1 MLLSTVV
8 GGLTDAGI
16 DHEIHG
22 DVDIGGVVHHTGKVL
37 AGTLFCCVPG
47 SRFDGHDHAEQV
59 VAAGAAA
66 LLVERLLPLDVP
78 QVVVPSVRFAMGP
91 VAARFWGD
99 PSRDLTVIGVTG
111 TNGKTTTVSL
121 LRSIHVAAGS
131 RCEVVGT
138 LTSLPGGPPTTP
150 DAPELQAQLAAW
162 RDEGVDVVAMEV
174 SSHALAMGRVD
185 GIWFQATGFTMLG
198 HDHLDLHH
206 DIDHYFAAKA
216 RLFDPARTERAVI
229 RGDDEWGARLV
240 RQVEDRGGVEVRA
253 FTMDDAEGVAPTPS
267 GMRFRWH
274 DHDVEIPMS
283 GRHNVA
289 NALCAATI
297 TDWLGVA
304 PEAIVEGLEQV
315 GPVRGRFELVDG
327 GQEFTLAIDYAH
339 TPDALETV
347 LEAARD
353 LAGAAP
359 RGPGRVIVVFGCG
372 GDKDREK
379 RPEMGRVAAEAADV
393 VIVTSDNPRSEDP
406 AEIIA
411 EIVAGIPADAAAT
424 TTVEVIE
431 DRGAAIHHAARAAR
445 NDDVVVVAGKGHET
459 TQTFAD
465 RTIPF
470 DDREVA
476 HAALAAIAGEG
487 EAR

>member
-1 MLLSTVV
+1 MLLSTVA

-16 DHEIHG
+16 DHETFG
-22 DVDIGGVVHHTGKVL
+22 DVEIGGVVHHTGKVL

-66 LLVERLLPLDVP
+66 LLVERHLPLDVP
-78 QVVVPSVRFAMGP
+78 QIVVPSVRFAMGP
-91 VAARFWGD
+91 LAARFWGD
-99 PSRDLTVIGVTG
+99 PSRSLPVIGITG

-121 LRSIHVAAGS
+121 LRSIYEAAGR

-162 RDEGVDVVAMEV
+162 RDADIDIVAMEV

-185 GIWFQATGFTMLG
+185 GIWFETTGFTMLG
-198 HDHLDLHH
+198 HDHLDLHL
-206 DIDHYFAAKA
+206 DIEHYFAAKS
-216 RLFDPARTERAVI
+216 RLFEPTRTNRAVI
-229 RGDDEWGARLV
+229 RRDDEWGSRLLDRV
-240 RQVEDRGGVEVRA
+240 RETSADVEVRSFA
-253 FTMDDAEGVAPTPS
+253 MDDADDVAPTPT

-274 DHDVEIPMS
+274 DHAIAIPMS

-297 TDWLGVA
+297 AEWSGVGA
-304 PEAIVEGLEQV
+304 DAIVAGLEQV
-315 GPVRGRFELVDG
+315 GPVRGRFELVDA
-327 GQEFTLAIDYAH
+327 GQDFTLAVDYAH
-339 TPDALETV
+339 TPDALATV
-347 LEAARD
+347 LAAARD
-353 LAGAAP
+353 LADAAVA
-359 RGPGRVIVVFGCG
+359 GPGRVIVVFGCG

-379 RPEMGRVAAEAADV
+379 RPEMGRIAAGAADL

-406 AEIIA
+406 AGIIA
-411 EIVAGIPADAAAT
+411 EIIAGIPRDVAAGT
-424 TTVEVIE
+424 TIEVIE

-476 HAALAAIAGEG
+476 WAALTGTETP
-487 EAR
+487 